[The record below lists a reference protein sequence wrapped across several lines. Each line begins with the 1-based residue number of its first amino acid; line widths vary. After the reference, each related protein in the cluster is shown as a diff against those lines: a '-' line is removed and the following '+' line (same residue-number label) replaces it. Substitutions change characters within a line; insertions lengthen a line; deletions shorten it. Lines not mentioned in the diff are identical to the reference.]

1 MVTRTPIRRRG
12 LVNAISLLLL
22 VTTGVACARPRP
34 RLDPVPASSTRMRVQ
49 LSDGTRILSI
59 ELEDY
64 IVGSILAEADVR
76 GLDAVEAD
84 RVARVQAILARTYAV
99 FNRGRHAHEGF
110 DLCATTHCQVYR
122 PVDTMSA
129 QATSVAASAA
139 RATRGLVVSYD
150 GQPINAVYHADCGG
164 STSAATVAW
173 GGAAP
178 PYLRGVRDPFCQRND
193 PEPWRFEIDRTALL
207 DALRTDSRTRVG
219 PELHD
224 ILIAEQDQSGRVVR
238 AVILGNETTAEV
250 RGEDLRS
257 LLSQHFGPHSI
268 KSTRFTVQRL
278 ADRFIFEGRGF
289 GHGVGLCQ
297 RGAVERARS
306 GHTPQTIISHYYP
319 GTSLTQYY

>member
-1 MVTRTPIRRRG
+1 MTAIRRRG
-12 LVNAISLLLL
+12 LRNVVSLLLL

-34 RLDPVPASSTRMRVQ
+34 RLDPVPAPGTHVRVQ

-64 IVGSILAEADVR
+64 IVGSILAEADIR

-99 FNRGRHAHEGF
+99 FNRGRHEHEGF

-122 PVDTMSA
+122 PVDTMTN
-129 QATSVAASAA
+129 QAASLAASAT
-139 RATRGLVVSYD
+139 RATTGLVVSYD

-173 GGAAP
+173 GGSAP
-178 PYLRGVRDPFCQRND
+178 PYLRGVRDPFCRRNN
-193 PEPWRFEIDRTALL
+193 PQPWRFEIDRTSLL
-207 DALRTDSRTRVG
+207 DALHADSRTRLG
-219 PELHD
+219 TQLHD
-224 ILIAEQDQSGRVVR
+224 ILITEQDRSGRVVR
-238 AVILGNETTAEV
+238 AVVQGDETAVEV
-250 RGEDLRS
+250 RGEDLRR
-257 LLSQHFGPHSI
+257 LLSQRFGPHSI
-268 KSTRFTVQRL
+268 KSTRFTIQRL

-306 GHTPQTIISHYYP
+306 GHTPETILSHYYP
-319 GTSLTQYY
+319 GTSLKQYH